1 MTDLGLWEL
10 VFFFSGIIFVF
21 ALFLFPFLVFFF
33 DRRFGEM
40 FWSDIE
46 NKVGTDLF
54 RTLLSFQGRINRKKW
69 WFLHLLRNLVCLAL
83 VIFIS
88 GVWGVF
94 GDILAAAF
102 IVLFSMPIF
111 LLYWCSPWAL
121 NAKRWHDR
129 DKSTA
134 FIFVEFIPFI
144 GWIWMFIELGCLRGT
159 DGPNRFGPDPLAETQ
174 QVEP

>member
-1 MTDLGLWEL
+1 MLGLGPVEL
-10 VFFFSGIIFVF
+10 LLVLSISIIIVIIPFVGFFIDKLFGERLWSGIE
-21 ALFLFPFLVFFF
+21 
-33 DRRFGEM
+33 RR
-40 FWSDIE
+40 I
-46 NKVGTDLF
+46 GTDLF
-54 RTLLSFQGRINRKKW
+54 RTLLSFQGRITRKQW
-69 WFLHLLRNLVCLAL
+69 WLMHLLRNLVCSCL
-83 VIFIS
+83 VIFIY
-88 GVWGVF
+88 GVYGVF
-94 GDILAAAF
+94 GDIFVRL
-102 IVLFSMPIF
+102 IILFSLPI
-111 LLYWCSPWAL
+111 LVLYWCSPWAL